1 MKVLVSGMLAAFAA
15 LTVAGSASA
24 QTLPLSLEIRGGL
37 PFPTGELNDVGEDIG
52 DGLGPGY
59 TLGGSVTLDLTP
71 MVGVYGGYTFTHFQ
85 VEDFEGIGLNTDG
98 FDAGLRLSLPGA
110 TGISPWAK
118 GGVVYHDAEVVFDD
132 DVQTNPGELD
142 VSERQLGFEVG
153 GGIEVRLGQRL
164 SFTPGVSYVRFG
176 TDAGFNERDVSY
188 IKGDVGLRLR
198 L

>member
-1 MKVLVSGMLAAFAA
+1 MKALVSGMLAAFAA

-24 QTLPLSLEIRGGL
+24 QSLPLSLEIRGGL

-52 DGLGPGY
+52 NGLGPGY
-59 TLGGSVTLDLTP
+59 TVGGSVSLDLTP

-85 VEDFEGIGLNTDG
+85 VEDFEGIGLNSDG
-98 FDAGLRLSLPGA
+98 FDAGLRLSLPTAG
-110 TGISPWAK
+110 GISPWAK

-132 DVQTNPGELD
+132 DVQTNPDELD

-153 GGIEVRLGQRL
+153 GGIDVRLGQRL
-164 SFTPGVSYVRFG
+164 SLTPGVSYVRFG